1 MKKIKNFQL
10 CFYDNLGCYD
20 ETFYD
25 SDGVDLFHIIECL
38 KGYKNLDDT
47 DEFQR
52 LFVNFDDGTQ
62 WEIW

>member
-10 CFYDNLGCYD
+10 CFYDKLGCYD
-20 ETFYD
+20 ETFYTID
-25 SDGVDLFHIIECL
+25 DVDIFHVIECF
-38 KGYKNLDDT
+38 KGYKKSDDP

-52 LFVNFDDGTQ
+52 FFVNFDDGTQ